1 MEHFRNIRQK
11 CRTHIVGR
19 HYNSHDHN
27 GLDDVLVHVLDFAHA
42 HPDSQIA
49 STVRDTVEKQ
59 WIYRLRSQTPIGL
72 NLFD

>member
-1 MEHFRNIRQK
+1 MEHFRNIRQN

-27 GLDDVLVHVLDFAHA
+27 GLDDVLVHVLDFTHA

-49 STVRDTVEKQ
+49 STMRDTVEKQ

-72 NLFD
+72 NLFN